1 MVVHSPGLHNAN
13 SGPDFFNGQVSIAQ
27 VLWAGNIEI
36 HVRSTSWY
44 KHKHHEDPAYDN
56 VVLHVVWHFD
66 ERVYR
71 KDGSEI
77 PTIELQHWVS
87 ATTVAA
93 YKKLF
98 RNTANWIPCERD
110 FRMVDDFTLRNWM
123 ERLFIQR
130 LENRTDRFARD
141 LENLNNDWE
150 ALFFQSLAA
159 AFGTK
164 VNSESFR
171 SVAQSVDFSV
181 VRKCATQP
189 NMLEALLMGQAGLLE
204 GDCEDLYF
212 RILKDHYSFLNLKY
226 AIHNDHIISPKFF
239 RLRPNNFPTIRLSQL
254 AALYCNKPNLFSKLL
269 EAKTKDDYYHVL
281 HCEANDYWD
290 THYSFGKQVRNTSKR
305 LHTTFLD
312 LLLINVVL
320 PLKFFYLREN
330 GRFSDEEILV
340 VSRSLKA
347 ESNTIIRNFDEIGVS
362 AEDLL
367 ESQALLELK
376 TNYCDTKKC
385 LQCAIGNK
393 LIRKKL

>member
-1 MVVHSPGLHNAN
+1 
-13 SGPDFFNGQVSIAQ
+13 
-27 VLWAGNIEI
+27 
-36 HVRSTSWY
+36 
-44 KHKHHEDPAYDN
+44 
-56 VVLHVVWHFD
+56 
-66 ERVYR
+66 
-71 KDGSEI
+71 
-77 PTIELQHWVS
+77 
-87 ATTVAA
+87 
-93 YKKLF
+93 
-98 RNTANWIPCERD
+98 
-110 FRMVDDFTLRNWM
+110 
-123 ERLFIQR
+123 
-130 LENRTDRFARD
+130 
-141 LENLNNDWE
+141 
-150 ALFFQSLAA
+150 
-159 AFGTK
+159 
-164 VNSESFR
+164 
-171 SVAQSVDFSV
+171 
-181 VRKCATQP
+181 
-189 NMLEALLMGQAGLLE
+189 MGQAGLLE